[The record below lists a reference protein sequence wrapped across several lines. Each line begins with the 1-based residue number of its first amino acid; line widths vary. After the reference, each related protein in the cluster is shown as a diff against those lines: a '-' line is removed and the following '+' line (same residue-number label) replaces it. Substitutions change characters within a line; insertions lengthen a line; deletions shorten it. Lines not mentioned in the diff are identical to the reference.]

1 MPFGSA
7 ALTNIM
13 ARKKTRAAKAESQI
27 KKASSR
33 LSGEETNGAAENEFP
48 GVHIIN
54 RQDAESHF
62 GTSAT
67 KASDENIQP
76 ATNSLKT
83 EVRLHLDERIWQRA
97 QEAARQ
103 AGLGTP
109 EYVERALERFRSD
122 TAK

>member
-13 ARKKTRAAKAESQI
+13 ARKKTRAAKVELQT
-27 KKASSR
+27 KRASAR

-67 KASDENIQP
+67 KASDENIPP
-76 ATNSLKT
+76 ATSSPKT
-83 EVRLHLDERIWQRA
+83 EVHLRLDERIWQGA
-97 QEAARQ
+97 QAAARQ
-103 AGLGTP
+103 AGLEPP
-109 EYVERALERFRSD
+109 EYVERALERFRDDS
-122 TAK
+122 AK